1 MALAEKPRETE
12 VNVNTACA
20 RPNFNIK
27 FKTKQAE
34 QMKKSD
40 YKQWLNEEDD
50 NAVDGL
56 AS

>member
-12 VNVNTACA
+12 VNVNTACT

-50 NAVDGL
+50 NAVDSL